1 MSIESKVTDAM
12 EGTTYVLKT
21 GSLKLAEVIVNLL
34 SELGG
39 GWLFFWRVIRTY
51 RKTSGYREAIM
62 EQIAEVS
69 TRTIGTVIFAG
80 LFVGA
85 ILVLQFD
92 IMLRRFDAQ
101 TLLGGLNTS
110 ATIREIG
117 PMIISFLLAG
127 KIGAYTTAELANMRV
142 TEQID
147 AVESLGVSPIQY
159 LIIPRF
165 IAIVLS
171 SVVLLAIG
179 LSVSVL
185 GSIFVAQSFSGMNM
199 YLYISS
205 IPRFAGAWT
214 LFEGLV
220 RSIIFSTIVATI
232 STYKG
237 YTASGGARGVGR
249 AVTQSAIYINV
260 YIVIANF
267 ISSSLLEW
275 IHDLSFWGKNLI
287 ERIFF

>member
-1 MSIESKVTDAM
+1 MSIESKIADTM
-12 EGTTYVLKT
+12 EGTTITLRSALKAT
-21 GSLKLAEVIVNLL
+21 AGAIISTLE
-34 SELGG
+34 EMGG
-39 GWLFFWRVIRTY
+39 GWIFFRRVMRTY
-51 RKTSGYREAIM
+51 RKTSGYREAIIQ
-62 EQIAEVS
+62 QIAEVS

-92 IMLRRFDAQ
+92 VMLRRFDAQ

-179 LSVSVL
+179 LSVSVV
-185 GSIFVAQSFSGMNM
+185 GSILVAQSFGGMNV
-199 YLYISS
+199 YQYIAS

-214 LFEGLV
+214 IFEGLV
-220 RSIIFSTIVATI
+220 RSIIFSTIVANV
-232 STYKG
+232 STHKG
-237 YTASGGARGVGR
+237 YTATGGARGVGR

-275 IHDLSFWGKNLI
+275 IHDFLYWANNLV
-287 ERIFF
+287 ERLFF

>member
-12 EGTTYVLKT
+12 EGTTHTLKF
-21 GSLKLAEVIVNLL
+21 GIQKILEVVIHTLE
-34 SELGG
+34 ELGG
-39 GWLFFWRVIRTY
+39 CWIFFRRVLRTY
-51 RKTSGYREAIM
+51 RKTSGYKDAIIH
-62 EQIAEVS
+62 QIADVS

-92 IMLRRFDAQ
+92 VMLRRFDAQ

-179 LSVSVL
+179 LSVSVV
-185 GSIFVAQSFSGMNM
+185 GSIFVAQTFSGMNM
-199 YLYISS
+199 YQYITS

-214 LFEGLV
+214 IFEGLV
-220 RSIIFSTIVATI
+220 RSIIFSTIVATV

-237 YTASGGARGVGR
+237 YTATGGARGVGR

-275 IHDLSFWGKNLI
+275 IHDLFFWTKNLI
-287 ERIFF
+287 ERLIF

>member
-1 MSIESKVTDAM
+1 MSIESRVTDVM
-12 EGTTYVLKT
+12 EGTTHTLQYGVKT
-21 GSLKLAEVIVNLL
+21 ASEVVIHTLE
-34 SELGG
+34 ELGG
-39 GWLFFWRVIRTY
+39 GFIFFVRVMRTF
-51 RKTSGYREAIM
+51 RKTSGYREAIVQ
-62 EQIAEVS
+62 QIAEVS

-80 LFVGA
+80 IFVGA

-92 IMLRRFDAQ
+92 VMLRRFDAQ

-117 PMIISFLLAG
+117 PLIISFLLAG
-127 KIGAYTTAELANMRV
+127 KIGAFTTAELANMRV

-179 LSVSVL
+179 LSVSVV

-199 YLYISS
+199 YQYIAS
-205 IPRFAGAWT
+205 IPRFAGGWT
-214 LFEGLV
+214 IFEGLM
-220 RSIIFSTIVATI
+220 RSLVFSTIVANV

-260 YIVIANF
+260 YIVVANF
-267 ISSSLLEW
+267 ISSFILEW
-275 IHDLSFWGKNLI
+275 IHDLVFWFMSLV
-287 ERIFF
+287 ERLVF

>member
-1 MSIESKVTDAM
+1 MSIESRVTDAM
-12 EGTTYVLKT
+12 EGTTHTLKYGVRT
-21 GSLKLAEVIVNLL
+21 ASEVVIHTLE
-34 SELGG
+34 ELGG
-39 GWLFFWRVIRTY
+39 EFIFFMRVMRTFK
-51 RKTSGYREAIM
+51 KTCGYREAVIQ
-62 EQIAEVS
+62 QIAEVS

-80 LFVGA
+80 IFVGA

-92 IMLRRFDAQ
+92 VMLRRFDAQ

-117 PMIISFLLAG
+117 PLIISFLLAG
-127 KIGAYTTAELANMRV
+127 KIGAFTTAELANMRV

-179 LSVSVL
+179 LSVSVI

-199 YLYISS
+199 YEYIAS
-205 IPRFAGAWT
+205 IPRFAGGWT
-214 LFEGLV
+214 IFEGLM
-220 RSIIFSTIVATI
+220 RSLVFSTIVANV

-237 YTASGGARGVGR
+237 YTATGGARGVGR

-260 YIVIANF
+260 YIVVANF
-267 ISSSLLEW
+267 ISSFFLEW
-275 IHDLSFWGKNLI
+275 IHDLFFWAKNIVERLI
-287 ERIFF
+287 F

>member
-1 MSIESKVTDAM
+1 MNDFALRLWDKIGDS
-12 EGTTYVLKT
+12 VLNT
-21 GSLKLAEVIVNLL
+21 FH
-34 SELGG
+34 ELGG
-39 GWLFFWRVIRTY
+39 AFLFFKRVVRTF
-51 RKTSGYREAIM
+51 RKTTGHRDAIIH
-62 EQIAEVS
+62 QIAEVS
-69 TRTIGTVIFAG
+69 TRTISTVIFAG
-80 LFVGA
+80 MFVGA

-92 IMLRRFDAQ
+92 TMLKRFDAQ
-101 TLLGGLNTS
+101 ALLGGLNTS

-117 PMIISFLLAG
+117 PLIISFLLAG
-127 KIGAYTTAELANMRV
+127 KVGAYTTAELANMRV

-147 AVESLGVSPIQY
+147 AIESLGTNPIQY

-165 IAIVLS
+165 FAIILS

-179 LSVSVL
+179 LSVSVVGAIL
-185 GSIFVAQSFSGMNM
+185 VAQAFSDLNF
-199 YLYISS
+199 YQYISS
-205 IPRFAGAWT
+205 IPRFAGGWT

-220 RSIIFSTIVATI
+220 RSTLFSTIVATI

-237 YTASGGARGVGR
+237 FTATGGARGVGR

-275 IHDLSFWGKNLI
+275 IHDLLYWGIHLV
-287 ERIFF
+287 ERIML

>member
-1 MSIESKVTDAM
+1 MGTMIRAIENT
-12 EGTTYVLKT
+12 
-21 GSLKLAEVIVNLL
+21 LL
-34 SELGG
+34 GVMHEFGG
-39 GWLFFWRVIRTY
+39 AWIFFNRVIRTFK
-51 RKTSGYREAIM
+51 RTRGHREAII
-62 EQIAEVS
+62 QQVAEVS
-69 TRTIGTVIFAG
+69 TRTLSTVVFAG

-92 IMLRRFDAQ
+92 VMLRRFDAQ
-101 TLLGGLNTS
+101 ALLGGLNTS

-117 PMIISFLLAG
+117 PLIISFLLAG

-147 AVESLGVSPIQY
+147 AIESLGTNPIQY

-165 IAIVLS
+165 FAIILS
-171 SVVLLAIG
+171 SVILLAIG

-185 GSIFVAQSFSGMNM
+185 GAVFVAQIFSDINL
-199 YLYISS
+199 YQYISS

-214 LFEGLV
+214 LFEGFA
-220 RSIIFSTIVATI
+220 RSLFFSTIVATI
-232 STYKG
+232 STFKG
-237 YTASGGARGVGR
+237 FTATGGARGVGQ

-267 ISSSLLEW
+267 VSSSLLEW
-275 IHDLSFWGKNLI
+275 LHDLLLWIGRLA
-287 ERIFF
+287 ERWLPL

>member
-1 MSIESKVTDAM
+1 MSIESKVSGVM
-12 EGTTYVLKT
+12 EGTGQTFNYGVRT
-21 GSLKLAEVIVNLL
+21 VSQVLL
-34 SELGG
+34 SLLEELGG
-39 GWLFFWRVIRTY
+39 GWLFFLRIIKTF
-51 RKTSGYREAIM
+51 RKTSGYREAILH
-62 EQIAEVS
+62 QIAEVS

-80 LFVGA
+80 MFVGA

-92 IMLRRFDAQ
+92 VMLRRFDAQ

-117 PMIISFLLAG
+117 PLIISFLLAG
-127 KIGAYTTAELANMRV
+127 KVGAYTTAELANMRV

-165 IAIVLS
+165 FGIVLS
-171 SVVLLAIG
+171 SVILLAIG
-179 LSVSVL
+179 LSVSVI

-199 YLYISS
+199 YEYIMS
-205 IPRFAGAWT
+205 IPRFAGGWT
-214 LFEGLV
+214 IFEGLT
-220 RSIIFSTIVATI
+220 RSLVFSTIVANV

-237 YTASGGARGVGR
+237 YKASGGARGVGR

-260 YIVIANF
+260 YIVISSF
-267 ISSSLLEW
+267 ILEW
-275 IHDLSFWGKNLI
+275 IHDLVFWFINLV
-287 ERIFF
+287 ERFVS